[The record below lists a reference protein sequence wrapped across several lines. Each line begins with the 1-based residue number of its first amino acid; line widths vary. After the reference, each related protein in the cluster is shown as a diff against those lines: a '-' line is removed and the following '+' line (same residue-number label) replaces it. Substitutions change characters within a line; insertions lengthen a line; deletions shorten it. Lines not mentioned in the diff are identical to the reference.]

1 MADERIEHDDDDDS
15 FARFNIGTLRSSAA
29 RWDLR

>member
-1 MADERIEHDDDDDS
+1 MADERIEHDDDDS